1 MTMAQGFATWLTT
14 LPNLLTDVII
24 ALLILLGSIIIS
36 SWLGRAVETA
46 ARRRQADLAL
56 AQTLSRLTRWTVL
69 IFGFVLAL
77 EQVVPNVTSL
87 LAGLGIAGFTLGFA
101 LQDVAKNFIAGL
113 LLLLQ
118 RPFEIGDT
126 ILVTGFTGEVLDIT
140 LRTTDLRTID
150 GLFVTIPNGDVIVS
164 PITNFSRAPERRF
177 EIKAGVSYD
186 ADSEQV
192 ERIALEAV
200 REVPGFIENPPPQ
213 VVFDSLGDSAVNI
226 SIVYW
231 ADMGRVDYVVAKDAG
246 IKLVKSAF
254 TREGIDMPFPTMAI
268 VRPTSA

>member
-1 MTMAQGFATWLTT
+1 MTLAQGLAEWMAT
-14 LPNLLTDVII
+14 LPNLLTDLII
-24 ALLILLGSIIIS
+24 ALVLILASIIIS
-36 SWLGRAVETA
+36 SWLGKAVETA
-46 ARRRQADLAL
+46 SRRQQSDIGL
-56 AQTLSRLTRWTVL
+56 AQTLSRLTRWAVL
-69 IFGFVLAL
+69 IFGLSLAL

-126 ILVTGFTGEVLDIT
+126 ILVSGFTGEVLDIT

-164 PITNFSRAPERRF
+164 PITNYSRAPERRF

-186 ADSEQV
+186 ADPELV

-200 REVPGFIENPPPQ
+200 RQVPGFIEDPAPK
-213 VVFDSLGDSAVNI
+213 VVFDSLGDSAVDI
-226 SIVYW
+226 SIIYW
-231 ADMGRVDYVVAKDAG
+231 ANMKSVDYVVAKDAG
-246 IKLVKSAF
+246 IKLVKAAF
-254 TREGIDMPFPTMAI
+254 AREAIDMPFPTMAI
-268 VRPTSA
+268 IRQEPG